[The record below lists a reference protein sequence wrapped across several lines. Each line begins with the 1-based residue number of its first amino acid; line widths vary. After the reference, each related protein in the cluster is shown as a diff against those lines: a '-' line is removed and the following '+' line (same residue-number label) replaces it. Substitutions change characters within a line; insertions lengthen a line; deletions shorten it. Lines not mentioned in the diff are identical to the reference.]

1 MMAYQMRYRVMGAL
15 WLSTLSLGACGGGE
29 AATEVPSPPPVKVNQ
44 APVANAGVDQQVR
57 VSARVEL
64 RGSATDDD
72 PANLRYRWRQL
83 SGPPLVLDNVN
94 QLSSSFQAPMLY
106 RSSAFTFELQ
116 VTDAGGLTHQD
127 QLTVEVQPAPMD
139 ALEAARLLQQSS
151 FGVTLADIQA
161 ATGKTAEQWLVQ
173 QLSLAPSTHA
183 DKLEIS
189 QGQTRPLPINRLETW
204 WRHALTAP
212 DQLKQRLAFAWSEI
226 MVVSDQGNGLNN
238 QAAALANY
246 YDLLLKGS
254 TGTYRQLLEQV
265 TLSPVMGVYL
275 SHLGNEKPDVSRNI
289 RPDENYAREVM
300 QLFSIGLVQL
310 QPDGRPMLDSNGM
323 AIPTYDQTVIEG
335 FAHVF
340 TGWTSAGTVRFDRP
354 KPDYMS
360 PMVAFA
366 DYHASGEKKL
376 LNGTLIPAGQSP
388 QQDLTQALDNLAN
401 HPNVGPFISR
411 QLIQRLVT
419 SNPTPAYV
427 ARVSQVFADNGQGVR
442 GDLTALT
449 LAILLDEEARS
460 GFAGVAGQFGKLRE
474 PLLKTSHVWRL
485 LASAA
490 PNGHIYTFNLA
501 DSHAQAP
508 LQSPS
513 VFNFFRPDY
522 SPDSTLQQLGL
533 VAPEQQIVTDS
544 NVLNLQNHL
553 YSQTYQSI
561 FEVVNNPGQN
571 QMLGRFAP
579 YATVLQQ
586 QGLEALLDR
595 YNLEVLA
602 GTMNA
607 ELRQI
612 LRELAAGFSTQT
624 PEQQAAILLYFIVIS
639 PQYAVQL

>member
-1 MMAYQMRYRVMGAL
+1 MAYQMQDRLLVVL
-15 WLSTLSLGACGGGE
+15 LLSGLSLGACGGGE
-29 AATEVPSPPPVKVNQ
+29 AATGTAAPPPNTVNQ
-44 APVANAGVDQQVR
+44 APMVNAGVDQQVQ
-57 VSARVEL
+57 VNSRVEL
-64 RGSATDDD
+64 RGSATDEE
-72 PANLRYRWRQL
+72 PSKLSYRWRQL
-83 SGPPLVLDNVN
+83 SGATLLLDNPN
-94 QLSSSFQAPMLY
+94 QAISSFQAPMLY
-106 RSSAFTFELQ
+106 RSSTFTFELE
-116 VTDAGGLTHQD
+116 VTDAGGLSHKD
-127 QLTVEVQPAPMD
+127 QLSVVVQPVGMTAI
-139 ALEAARLLQQSS
+139 EAARLLQQSS
-151 FGVTLADIQA
+151 FGVTLADIEA
-161 ATGKTAEQWLVQ
+161 ATGKTAEQWLLQ
-173 QLSLAPSTHA
+173 QLSLTPTTHA
-183 DKLEIS
+183 DKLETN

-238 QAAALANY
+238 QAVGLANY

-254 TGTYRQLLEQV
+254 TGNYRQLLEQV

-300 QLFSIGLVQL
+300 QLFSIGLMQL
-310 QPDGRPMLDSNGM
+310 QPDGRPVLDGNG
-323 AIPTYDQTVIEG
+323 ATIATYDQSVIEG

-354 KPDYMS
+354 KADYIS
-360 PMVAFA
+360 PMIAFA

-376 LNGTLIPAGQSP
+376 LNGTLLPAGQSP

-411 QLIQRLVT
+411 QLIQRMVT

-449 LAILLDEEARS
+449 LAILLDEEART
-460 GFAGVAGQFGKLRE
+460 GFAGVTGQFGKLRE

-522 SPDSTLQQLGL
+522 SPNATLQQLGL

-553 YSQTYQSI
+553 YAQTYQSI
-561 FEVVNNPGQN
+561 FEWVNNPGQN

-579 YATVLQQ
+579 YATVLKQ

-602 GTMNA
+602 GTMST

-612 LRELAAGFSTQT
+612 LRELAAGFSAQT